1 MKRFNVFLK
10 DSIETIKQVTVGGD
24 KNHYALVLGIVFSFI
39 ITIEQLI
46 NYFFIDIDTVA
57 GNLLYLLMAIFFF
70 IIYLLHNL
78 AYRRKLSELSKF
90 LNSVFPYAVITLGI
104 LEVYNSLNFDSVI
117 SPFLF
122 KLFIVSFMQ
131 VYNNKERNYLM
142 LYSILVLNIMTSIT
156 LGFNDLFVRY
166 LIISIQ
172 GFLVANLLAYV
183 FYLIYTHQREVV
195 QRLDSENHKLEH
207 AYSDLK
213 SSHDIVESMFN
224 LTQQILEN
232 EQIEDVMKLVLE
244 ESINLVKK
252 AHAGSILVKDGDKM
266 KFIAAKGYDLNN
278 LKKVDLSFEDTFQAN
293 LENLYEPTI
302 ISDLETFDI
311 SLWGEEKFEEFK
323 ETHIIAKSCLTCSF
337 KYKDQFFGSINLDNF
352 EEYDIFKENDKY
364 LIKKLAQEIEVILS
378 IHKLYEKAL
387 EPARVDSLTGIYN
400 RSYVLKKLDYKI
412 NSTNNIFS
420 VCVIDINDLK
430 AINDTEGHLVGD
442 AYLRFF
448 ADSIKKLKR
457 EDDIVGRIGG
467 DEFMVAFD
475 DYDHKKTLSFLKKI
489 KQYFE
494 NNHFIYEN
502 LDIELK
508 FGGGIAEYPK
518 DGSTV
523 NDLIKNADKKM
534 YIDKLLTKQ

>member
-1 MKRFNVFLK
+1 VKTFKVFLK

-24 KNHYALVLGIVFSFI
+24 KNHYALVLGIFFSFV

-46 NYFFIDIDTVA
+46 NYFFVDLDTVA
-57 GNLLYLLMAIFFF
+57 GNLQYLLMAIFFF

-78 AYRRKLSELSKF
+78 AYRRKLSALSKF
-90 LNSVFPYAVITLGI
+90 LNSVFPYVVITLGI
-104 LEVYNSLNFDSVI
+104 LEVYNSLNFNSAI

-142 LYSILVLNIMTSIT
+142 LYSILVLNVMTSIV

-166 LIISIQ
+166 LIISFQ

-183 FYLIYTHQREVV
+183 IYLIYTHQREVV
-195 QRLDSENHKLEH
+195 QSLDSENQKLEH

-232 EQIEDVMKLVLE
+232 EQIEDMMQLVLK

-252 AHAGSILVKDGDKM
+252 AQAGSILIKDGDKM

-278 LKKVDLSFEDTFQAN
+278 LKKVDLNFEDTFQAN

-378 IHKLYEKAL
+378 IHKLYENAL
-387 EPARVDSLTGIYN
+387 EPARVDGLTGIYN

-412 NSTNNIFS
+412 NITNNIFS

-430 AINDTEGHLVGD
+430 AINDAEGHLVGD

-448 ADSIKKLKR
+448 ADVIKKLKR
-457 EDDIVGRIGG
+457 EDDIIGRIGG
-467 DEFMVAFD
+467 DEFIVVFD
-475 DYDHKKTLSFLKKI
+475 DYDHSKTLKFLKKI
-489 KQYFE
+489 KQYFV